1 MCLQQ
6 ECTKEVDVW
15 HNGVCFYKIFNKSG
29 NTVVLVLQQF
39 QSVVFLDTF
48 YRTRSHFEMQTG

>member
-15 HNGVCFYKIFNKSG
+15 HNDVRFYKIFNKSG

-48 YRTRSHFEMQTG
+48 YRTRSHLEMQTG